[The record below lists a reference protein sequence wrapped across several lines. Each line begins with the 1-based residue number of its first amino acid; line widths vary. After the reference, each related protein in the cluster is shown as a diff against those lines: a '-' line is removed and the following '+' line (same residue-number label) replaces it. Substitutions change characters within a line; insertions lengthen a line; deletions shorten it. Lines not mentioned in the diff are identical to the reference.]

1 MTTTAAN
8 CSLCSREYVS
18 HWLHSLILKAAVTTW
33 AMEALQ
39 ELSFYSSISVFS
51 THSNSLARLR
61 KAIGGMNS
69 ILGSFLLSFESIVR
83 GSKGSRLVKIVPM
96 THYVCLAHMKIR
108 VLFKTGVCLYIFV
121 LTKNSACVPV

>member
-1 MTTTAAN
+1 MFAGIRFALA
-8 CSLCSREYVS
+8 SLSYNFESSS
-18 HWLHSLILKAAVTTW
+18 HNMGNGGIAG
-33 AMEALQ
+33 AL
-39 ELSFYSSISVFS
+39 LYSSISVFS

-83 GSKGSRLVKIVPM
+83 GSKGSCLVKIVPM

-121 LTKNSACVPV
+121 LTKNSACVLV